1 MYLNMQ
7 ISNIKKGS
15 VIKIWA
21 HPKGHDYVVVADNP
35 TKKSLYLLKRNCI
48 NKDGS
53 VHASTKKFHKTLS
66 YSTVGSNRV
75 LNGVTKILGETDLT
89 NCVLGPLV
97 SGYEGE
103 VQVLPVNKNF
113 VCSPVSDNTT
123 IINLD

>member
-1 MYLNMQ
+1 MYLTMQ
-7 ISNIKKGS
+7 ISNIEKGS

-21 HPKGHDYVVVADNP
+21 HPKGHDYVVVGDNP
-35 TKKSLYLLKRNCI
+35 TKKVLHLLKRNCI

-53 VHASTKKFHKTLS
+53 VHGSTRKFHKTLS
-66 YSTVGSNRV
+66 YSVVGSNRV
-75 LNGVTKILGETDLT
+75 INGVTKILGKTDLS
-89 NCVLGPLV
+89 NCMLDPLV

-103 VQVLPVNKNF
+103 VQILPVNKNF